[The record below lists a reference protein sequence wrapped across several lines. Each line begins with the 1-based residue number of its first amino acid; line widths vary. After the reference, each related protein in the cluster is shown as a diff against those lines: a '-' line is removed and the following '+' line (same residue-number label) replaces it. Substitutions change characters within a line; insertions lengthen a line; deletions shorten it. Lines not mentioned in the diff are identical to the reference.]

1 MDRMDNDKRA
11 QTLRSMKADMFHQT
25 ADSLFYKHKKGNR
38 RDDKTMKNAV
48 QTEVTLMRTVSDSVT
63 PTRFPL
69 VSVPSV
75 LVCWMKR
82 ASSAL
87 GKRDVCVTVG
97 LIPPKRKP

>member
-75 LVCWMKR
+75 LVCSEVAHEKGFQCIGQTGCLRNRR
-82 ASSAL
+82 AYSA
-87 GKRDVCVTVG
+87 
-97 LIPPKRKP
+97 